1 MGKRPVLLIGSVAL
15 PTATDVF
22 KEVSEHLG
30 TLAPSVPDGETG
42 DRNIYVGW
50 QSQRWSK
57 LDGLRVVRELEI
69 EGHISATLRW
79 YEPQDGFDLRQIDF
93 RPLGYAA
100 AAINSYAEFKRLKD
114 AGGFAPN
121 TRFQVSLPTA
131 IEVAIFFPKHMNEV
145 LPGLEAAY
153 GDELSKMLAV
163 IPADQLA
170 IQWDLA
176 SQTQIE
182 EIRRY
187 PGKDRWKREGM
198 VWPMEWAN
206 DSLARLASKVP
217 PEVKMGL
224 HLCYGNPDDE
234 PLIAPVDTS
243 TLVDIS
249 RDLLSRIKRRIDW
262 IHMPVPKNRD
272 DAAYFAPLNDLKLP
286 DGTQL
291 YLGLVHLADGVE
303 GATRRMRAAD
313 KYVHGYG
320 VASECGLGRKHPTAI
335 IPILDLHRQVATL

>member
-1 MGKRPVLLIGSVAL
+1 
-15 PTATDVF
+15 
-22 KEVSEHLG
+22 
-30 TLAPSVPDGETG
+30 
-42 DRNIYVGW
+42 
-50 QSQRWSK
+50 
-57 LDGLRVVRELEI
+57 
-69 EGHISATLRW
+69 
-79 YEPQDGFDLRQIDF
+79 
-93 RPLGYAA
+93 
-100 AAINSYAEFKRLKD
+100 
-114 AGGFAPN
+114 
-121 TRFQVSLPTA
+121 
-131 IEVAIFFPKHMNEV
+131 
-145 LPGLEAAY
+145 
-153 GDELSKMLAV
+153 
-163 IPADQLA
+163 
-170 IQWDLA
+170 
-176 SQTQIE
+176 
-182 EIRRY
+182 
-187 PGKDRWKREGM
+187 
-198 VWPMEWAN
+198 
-206 DSLARLASKVP
+206 
-217 PEVKMGL
+217 MGL